1 MSLKKSGNTFQGCD
15 VWIEAQ
21 DQPEIPPGLIPP
33 PEAIADAMESIR
45 IATIKNEPR
54 SKRMTTESN
63 QTIRVTQ
70 AQMTQLAAEAF
81 AEMINRKRQ
90 AAEANRAKFREQR
103 RAAKLANWNKR
114 QPKGELLQGEKDA
127 V

>member
-1 MSLKKSGNTFQGCD
+1 
-15 VWIEAQ
+15 
-21 DQPEIPPGLIPP
+21 
-33 PEAIADAMESIR
+33 
-45 IATIKNEPR
+45 
-54 SKRMTTESN
+54 MTTESN

-114 QPKGELLQGEKDA
+114 QPKGAQG
-127 V
+127 